1 MASSLPSEP
10 DTNLERA
17 SSDPSDEDEQSQVE
31 SINEESSTPTP
42 TPYRKRK
49 PTHRSKG
56 IKKQNTSGNARIPIN
71 QTLQHPQQNTDTASA
86 GGRLPNGPQ
95 HTRTPAPQHE
105 TPSASDLAPTST
117 TPNSKPIEDT
127 ELQNQQGISTSEIAT
142 PNALEL
148 TTRVN
153 METEERGFES
163 HRPTSRTYN
172 RSTSAN
178 EKRNAKV
185 QAYLNAK
192 AKRESGGE

>member
-1 MASSLPSEP
+1 MDTFTFYTAEP
-10 DTNLERA
+10 RSFLE
-17 SSDPSDEDEQSQVE
+17 E
-31 SINEESSTPTP
+31 
-42 TPYRKRK
+42 
-49 PTHRSKG
+49 
-56 IKKQNTSGNARIPIN
+56 
-71 QTLQHPQQNTDTASA
+71 
-86 GGRLPNGPQ
+86 Q

-163 HRPTSRTYN
+163 HRPTTSHTRTLEGSM
-172 RSTSAN
+172 RRKAHKLATLQ
-178 EKRNAKV
+178 AKK
-185 QAYLNAK
+185 NT
-192 AKRESGGE
+192 